1 MFPTRRRRS
10 TRGELGWVRVCW
22 SDVALCDRYID
33 QCLELL
39 DAPTTMGERKD
50 LEVYSMAVR
59 TAVGDV
65 SDWEEEPPRE
75 FISYV
80 ERGSMQYLDGVGRR
94 EGLPVTYNYERWL
107 GGA

>member
-1 MFPTRRRRS
+1 MHNFGPCQS
-10 TRGELGWVRVCW
+10 GLN
-22 SDVALCDRYID
+22 LHHRYID

-59 TAVGDV
+59 TAMGEV
-65 SDWEEEPPRE
+65 SDWEEETPKE

-80 ERGSMQYLDGVGRR
+80 ERGSTQYLEGVGRK